1 MSDEKRDTPTSS
13 LTQAGDIVDTFW
25 DINQSNSPVW
35 MATRKLRPCRRR
47 MAVIQPLRSVNYR
60 CFLALIKPTNPLLSR
75 LLTMQALMT
84 SRPTWCTTSHP
95 GTQDK
100 PVAYCDHRGYCGHY
114 YRSCHR
120 RIGVLEFAEER

>member
-25 DINQSNSPVW
+25 DIKPIEFPRLDGDEETSTLPPQD
-35 MATRKLRPCRRR
+35 
-47 MAVIQPLRSVNYR
+47 AVIQPLRSVNYR

-84 SRPTWCTTSHP
+84 SRPTWWHNQSSRN
-95 GTQDK
+95 
-100 PVAYCDHRGYCGHY
+100 AR
-114 YRSCHR
+114 
-120 RIGVLEFAEER
+120 

>member
-25 DINQSNSPVW
+25 DIKPIEFPVW

-84 SRPTWCTTSHP
+84 SRPTWWHNQSSRN
-95 GTQDK
+95 
-100 PVAYCDHRGYCGHY
+100 AR
-114 YRSCHR
+114 
-120 RIGVLEFAEER
+120 

>member
-25 DINQSNSPVW
+25 DIKPIEFP
-35 MATRKLRPCRRR
+35 RL
-47 MAVIQPLRSVNYR
+47 AVIQPLRSVNYR

-84 SRPTWCTTSHP
+84 SRPTWWHNQSSRN
-95 GTQDK
+95 
-100 PVAYCDHRGYCGHY
+100 AR
-114 YRSCHR
+114 
-120 RIGVLEFAEER
+120 